1 MKNAPTASR
10 PLNLREAA
18 AFLGV
23 TDRTVR
29 NYIAQ
34 GLIKAHRVGPKL
46 LRIDSTE
53 LARFLEAG

>member
-1 MKNAPTASR
+1 M
-10 PLNLREAA
+10 NLQEAA

-23 TDRTVR
+23 SDRTVR

-34 GLIKAHRVGPKL
+34 GLIKARRVGPKL
-46 LRIDSTE
+46 LRIDSGE